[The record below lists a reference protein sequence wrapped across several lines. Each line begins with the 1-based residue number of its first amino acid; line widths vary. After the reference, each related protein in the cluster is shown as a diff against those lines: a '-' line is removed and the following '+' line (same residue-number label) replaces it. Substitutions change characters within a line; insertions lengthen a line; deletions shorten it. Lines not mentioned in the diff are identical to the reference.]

1 MTLSSGFL
9 KRKCNAA
16 TERTASIKYVLPS
29 RAKRGTSFCQ
39 MSVLAGEFITRVL
52 DVLLMYWCHSWNS
65 RSLSPCLVM
74 DVMMGTEG
82 SVSEGVEDVEG
93 GERREGDIRWSSYTG
108 IPAVDG
114 AVVDVIVIEP
124 DDVGADTG
132 A

>member
-1 MTLSSGFL
+1 MT
-9 KRKCNAA
+9 K
-16 TERTASIKYVLPS
+16 
-29 RAKRGTSFCQ
+29 
-39 MSVLAGEFITRVL
+39 VL

-74 DVMMGTEG
+74 EVMMGTEG

-93 GERREGDIRWSSYTG
+93 GESREGDIRWSSYVG

-114 AVVDVIVIEP
+114 AVVDVSVIEP
-124 DDVGADTG
+124 DDAGADAG